1 MSHPLDA
8 IFRPRSIAVVGASRK
23 QGNIGAE
30 VFRSLIRHGFGGPVY
45 PVNPA
50 AQAIQ
55 SVRAY
60 PSVLDIP
67 DSVDLAVIT
76 VPAHRVLGVVDECAE
91 KGIRGLVVIS
101 AGFAEVGEEGAKR
114 QRQLLEKARAHG
126 MRMVGP
132 NCLGVLSTEPGVEM
146 DATFAPTWPP
156 AGNVAIASQSGAV
169 GIVLLD
175 SAKDLGLGISH
186 FVSTGNKADLS
197 GNDLLDYWEDDPST
211 RVILLYLESFGNPRR
226 FKEIATRVSRK
237 KPILVVK
244 SGRSAAGARAAVS
257 HTGALAAPDVAVDAL
272 LTQSGVLR
280 TETMEEL
287 FDAAALLANQ
297 PVPKGR
303 RVAIL
308 TNAGGPGIMAADACE
323 RLGLEVAT
331 LERKT
336 VDGLRAFL
344 PAEASVENPVDMI
357 AGASAEAYRR
367 SLELIWR
374 DPNVDAVLA
383 LFVPPLVTEAAD
395 VAEAIR
401 AAGRHA
407 DKPIL
412 TCVFGTHGV
421 PAAKRLL
428 REGRFPTYSY
438 PEAAVLALSHAV
450 SYGEWLQREP
460 GDVPALEGIDVE
472 RARRAIAAGQGQ
484 GAAAGE
490 GRWLRQREVET
501 VLEAYGIRVPRAEV
515 AAGEGELAR
524 AAQAVGFPLVMKL
537 QSDTITHKTEVGGVV
552 LGIRDQDE
560 LEAAHRKLVEGL
572 EARGL
577 RDQMQGVLLQE
588 MIVGGIEMFLGV
600 SQAGNFG
607 PVVGFGSGGTSVE
620 LWKDVVFRI
629 PPLTEVDAAEMIDAI
644 RGRRLLE
651 GFRGAPGGDVEALR
665 AAILRF
671 DRMVR
676 DLPEIVE
683 MDLNPLIVLPPGQGV
698 VAIDARIRVS

>member
-8 IFRPRSIAVVGASRK
+8 IFRPSSIAVVGASRTK
-23 QGNIGAE
+23 GNIGAE
-30 VFRSLIRHGFGGPVY
+30 VFRNLIRQGFGGPVY

-50 AQAIQ
+50 AKAIQ
-55 SVRAY
+55 AVRAY

-67 DSVDLAVIT
+67 DPVDLAVIT
-76 VPAHRVLGVVDECAE
+76 VPANRVAQVVDDCIA

-101 AGFAEVGEEGAKR
+101 AGFGEVGGEGEER
-114 QRQLLEKARAHG
+114 QRLLLEKVRANG

-132 NCLGVLSTEPGVEM
+132 NCLGVLSTQPGVQM

-156 AGNVAIASQSGAV
+156 GGNVAIASQSGAV
-169 GIVLLD
+169 GLVLLD
-175 SAKDLGLGISH
+175 SAKDLGLGISY

-197 GNDLLDYWEDDPST
+197 GNDLLEYWEDDPST

-226 FKEIATRVSRK
+226 FKEIASRVSRE

-244 SGRSAAGARAAVS
+244 SGRSEAGARAAVS

-272 LTQSGVLR
+272 LTQSGVIR

-287 FDAAALLANQ
+287 FDAATLLANQ
-297 PVPKGR
+297 PVPHGR

-323 RLGLEVAT
+323 RLGLEVAA
-331 LERKT
+331 LEPKT
-336 VDGLRAFL
+336 VEALRAFL
-344 PAEASVENPVDMI
+344 PAEAAVDNPVDMI

-367 SLELIWR
+367 ALELIWR
-374 DPNVDAVLA
+374 DPNVDAVLV

-395 VAEAIR
+395 VAAAIR
-401 AAGRHA
+401 AAGRDA
-407 DKPIL
+407 TKPIL
-412 TCVFGTHGV
+412 ACVFGTHGV
-421 PAAKRLL
+421 PAAKALL
-428 REGRFPTYSY
+428 RESQYPTYAY
-438 PEAAVLALSHAV
+438 PEAAVLALSHAM

-460 GDVPALEGIDVE
+460 GVVEALEGIDTE
-472 RARRAIAAGQGQ
+472 GARRVVSQGEAAG
-484 GAAAGE
+484 AE
-490 GRWLRQREVET
+490 GRWLRQEEVEA
-501 VLEAYGIRVPRAEV
+501 VLEAYGIRTPRART
-515 AAGEGELAR
+515 AAGEGELEQ
-524 AAQAVGFPLVMKL
+524 AAKDVGFPLVMKL
-537 QSDTITHKTEVGGVV
+537 QSDTITHKTEVGGVI
-552 LGIRDQDE
+552 LGIRDQAE
-560 LEAAHRKLVEGL
+560 LEAAYRRLVEGL

-577 RDQMQGVLLQE
+577 RGEMQGVLLQE

-607 PVVGFGSGGTSVE
+607 PVIGFGSGGTAVE

-629 PPLTEVDAAEMIDAI
+629 PPLTGLDADEMIDGI
-644 RGRRLLE
+644 RGKRLLE

-665 AAILRF
+665 DAILRF

-676 DLPEIVE
+676 ELPEILE

-698 VAIDARIRVS
+698 VAIDARIRVEGG